1 MIICDSR
8 EKKNEHVLRYFKS
21 HNIPYRIQKLD
32 VADYM
37 LEGVDGF
44 AIDRKQ
50 NLSELSTNLMNR
62 KDHARFW
69 KEVRRA
75 KEAGMRMVVLCEHGG
90 KIRSVQDV
98 AGWQNPYSGVS
109 GRALMNEIYRV
120 HIAYGV
126 EFLFCDKRSTGK
138 RIVSLLRDAE
148 SEKHEHA

>member
-8 EKKNEHVLRYFKS
+8 EKKNQHVLRYFDV

-37 LEGVDGF
+37 LEGMDGF

-109 GRALMNEIYRV
+109 GRALMDEIYRV

>member
-8 EKKNEHVLRYFKS
+8 ERKNQHVLRYFDA
-21 HNIPYRIQKLD
+21 HGIPYRIQKLD
-32 VADYM
+32 VADSM

-50 NLSELSTNLMNR
+50 NLAELSTNLMNR

-109 GRALMNEIYRV
+109 GRALMDEIYRV

-126 EFLFCDKRSTGK
+126 EFLFCDKRSTGR

>member
-8 EKKNEHVLRYFKS
+8 ERKNQHVLRYFDD
-21 HNIPYRIQKLD
+21 HGIPYRIQKLD

>member
-8 EKKNEHVLRYFKS
+8 ERKNQHVLRYFDA
-21 HNIPYRIQKLD
+21 HGIPYRIQKLD

-50 NLSELSTNLMNR
+50 NLAELSTNLMNR
-62 KDHARFW
+62 KDHSRFW

-75 KEAGMRMVVLCEHGG
+75 KESGIRMVVLCEHGG
-90 KIRSVQDV
+90 KIRSIQDV

-109 GRALMNEIYRV
+109 GRALMEEIYRV

>member
-1 MIICDSR
+1 MSICDSR
-8 EKKNEHVLRYFKS
+8 EKKNQHVLRYFDV

-37 LEGVDGF
+37 LEGVDRF

-69 KEVRRA
+69 KEMRRA
-75 KEAGMRMVVLCEHGG
+75 RDAGIRVVVLCEHGG
-90 KIRSVQDV
+90 KIRSIQDV

-109 GRALMNEIYRV
+109 GRALMEELYRL

-138 RIVSLLRDAE
+138 RIVSLLRDALLE
-148 SEKHEHA
+148 ECENA

>member
-8 EKKNEHVLRYFKS
+8 ERKNQHVLRYFDA
-21 HNIPYRIQKLD
+21 HGIPYRIQKLD

-50 NLSELSTNLMNR
+50 NLAELSTNLMNR

-75 KEAGMRMVVLCEHGG
+75 RDAGIRMVVLCEHGG
-90 KIRSVQDV
+90 KIRSILDV
-98 AGWQNPYSGVS
+98 EGWQNPYSGVS
-109 GRALMNEIYRV
+109 GRMLMEELYRV

-126 EFLFCDKRSTGK
+126 EFLFCDKQSTGK
-138 RIVSLLRDAE
+138 RIVSLLRDALL
-148 SEKHEHA
+148 EKYEHA